1 MSNKIRLGILGGG
14 GDSLIGVVHRI
25 ASNMFDRYQL
35 VGGCFNPNIEDNNSF
50 AERIGIPLNRVYASF
65 DILIEEE
72 LKLDYSDVLFRPK
85 RSTLTS
91 RKEVDLNRTYKF
103 KYSKNEWSGVPIMA
117 SNMDGVGEL
126 GVAEKLSEFN
136 MITCLTKQ
144 HDVKK
149 LNQYKN
155 LKSIYKNIAL
165 SIGIK
170 KEDFDNLD
178 KVLKE
183 FNFIRFIC
191 VDVANGY
198 SERFSSFI
206 KSVREKYPTK
216 TIIAGNVVTAD
227 MTQELVLSG
236 ADIVKVG
243 IGPGS
248 VCTTRIQTGVGY
260 PQLSAVMECAD
271 AAHGLGAHII
281 ADGGCTCPGDVAKA
295 FGAGADFTMLGG
307 MLAGHDEGKGK
318 LIKEKGKKF
327 IEFYGSSSLIA
338 NKKHYGG
345 LSDYRSSEGR
355 IVRVKYRG
363 KIKNT
368 ILDILGGIR
377 SSCTYVGAPSLKQLS
392 KCTTFVRV
400 TNQFNK
406 TFVE

>member
-1 MSNKIRLGILGGG
+1 MR
-14 GDSLIGVVHRI
+14 
-25 ASNMFDRYQL
+25 
-35 VGGCFNPNIEDNNSF
+35 
-50 AERIGIPLNRVYASF
+50 
-65 DILIEEE
+65 IEEE

-85 RSTLTS
+85 RSTLSS
-91 RKEVDLNRTYKF
+91 RKEVDLHRTYKF
-103 KYSKNEWSGVPIMA
+103 KYSKNEWTGIPIMA
-117 SNMDGVGEL
+117 ANMDGVGEL
-126 GVAEKLSEFN
+126 GVAENLSEFS
-136 MITCLTKQ
+136 MITSLTKQ

-149 LNQYKN
+149 LKQYKN

-165 SIGIK
+165 STGIK
-170 KEDFDNLD
+170 KEDFEQLG
-178 KVLKE
+178 KALKE
-183 FNFIRFIC
+183 FSFIGFIC

-206 KSVREKYPTK
+206 KAVREKYPTK

-307 MLAGHDEGKGK
+307 MFAGHDEGRGK
-318 LIKEKGKKF
+318 LIKDKGKKY
-327 IEFYGSSSLIA
+327 IEFYGSSSLVA

-355 IVRVKYRG
+355 TVRVKYRG
-363 KIKNT
+363 KIKDT

>member
-1 MSNKIRLGILGGG
+1 MR
-14 GDSLIGVVHRI
+14 
-25 ASNMFDRYQL
+25 
-35 VGGCFNPNIEDNNSF
+35 
-50 AERIGIPLNRVYASF
+50 
-65 DILIEEE
+65 IEEE
-72 LKLDYSDVLFRPK
+72 LKLDYTDVLFRPK
-85 RSTLTS
+85 RSTLSS
-91 RKEVDLNRTYKF
+91 RKDVDLNRTYKF
-103 KYSKNEWSGVPIMA
+103 KYSNNEWSGIPIMA
-117 SNMDGVGEL
+117 ANMDGVGEL
-126 GVAEKLSEFN
+126 GVAEKMSEFN

-144 HDVKK
+144 HDIKK
-149 LNQYKN
+149 LKQYKKI
-155 LKSIYKNIAL
+155 KSIYKNIAL

-178 KVLKE
+178 KLLKE
-183 FNFIRFIC
+183 FNFIKFIC
-191 VDVANGY
+191 IDVANGY
-198 SERFSSFI
+198 SERFSKFI
-206 KSVREKYPTK
+206 KSVRDKYPTK

-227 MTQELVLSG
+227 MTQELVLNG

-281 ADGGCTCPGDVAKA
+281 ADGGCTCPGDVAKG
-295 FGAGADFTMLGG
+295 FGGGADFVMLGG

-318 LIKEKGKKF
+318 VVKSNGSKF
-327 IEFYGSSSLIA
+327 IEFYGSSSLEA

-363 KIKNT
+363 KIKDT
-368 ILDILGGIR
+368 ISNILGGIR

-400 TNQFNK
+400 SNQFND
-406 TFVE
+406 TFIK

>member
-1 MSNKIRLGILGGG
+1 MLIYNSFILCFNTYPQLIIQLNYDFSRLG
-14 GDSLIGVVHRI
+14 
-25 ASNMFDRYQL
+25 L
-35 VGGCFNPNIEDNNSF
+35 VSM
-50 AERIGIPLNRVYASF
+50 R
-65 DILIEEE
+65 IEEE

-85 RSTLTS
+85 RSTLKS
-91 RKEVDLNRTYKF
+91 RKDVNLLRTYRF
-103 KYSKNEWSGVPIMA
+103 KYSKNEWSGIPIMA
-117 SNMDGVGEL
+117 ANMDGVGEL
-126 GVAEKLSEFN
+126 SIAEKLN
-136 MITCLTKQ
+136 THGMITCLTKQ

-149 LNQYKN
+149 IKQNKN
-155 LKSIYKNIAL
+155 IKKLYTNIAL
-165 SIGIK
+165 SVGIK

-183 FNFIRFIC
+183 FSFFKFIC
-191 VDVANGY
+191 IDVANGY
-198 SERFSSFI
+198 SEHFTNFV
-206 KSVREKYPTK
+206 KSVRDKYPTK

-260 PQLSAVMECAD
+260 PQLSAVIECAD
-271 AAHGLGAHII
+271 AAHGLGAHVI

-295 FGAGADFTMLGG
+295 FGGGADFVMLGG

-318 LIKEKGKKF
+318 VVKINGDKY
-327 IEFYGSSSLIA
+327 IEFYGSSSEVA

-345 LSDYRSSEGR
+345 LSSYRSSEGR
-355 IVRVKYRG
+355 KVRVKYRG
-363 KIKNT
+363 KINDT
-368 ILDILGGIR
+368 ILNLLGGVR

-400 TNQFNK
+400 SSQFNDSLIK
-406 TFVE
+406 

>member
-1 MSNKIRLGILGGG
+1 MR
-14 GDSLIGVVHRI
+14 
-25 ASNMFDRYQL
+25 
-35 VGGCFNPNIEDNNSF
+35 
-50 AERIGIPLNRVYASF
+50 
-65 DILIEEE
+65 IEEE

-85 RSTLTS
+85 RSTLSS
-91 RKEVDLNRTYKF
+91 RKEVDLSRTYKF

-117 SNMDGVGEL
+117 ANMDGVGEIS
-126 GVAEKLSEFN
+126 VAEKISEFD

-149 LNQYKN
+149 LKQYKN
-155 LKSIYKNIAL
+155 LKSFYKNIAL

-170 KEDFDNLD
+170 DEDFDRLD

-183 FNFIRFIC
+183 FSFFRFIC

-206 KSVREKYPTK
+206 KSIREKYPTK

-227 MTQELVLSG
+227 MAQELILSG

-307 MLAGHDEGKGK
+307 MLAGHDEGKSK
-318 LIKEKGKKF
+318 VINDKGKKY
-327 IEFYGSSSLIA
+327 IEFYGSSSLFA

-345 LSDYRSSEGR
+345 LSNYRSSEGR
-355 IVRVKYRG
+355 TVRLKYRG
-363 KIKNT
+363 KIKHT
-368 ILDILGGIR
+368 ILNILGGIR
-377 SSCTYVGAPSLKQLS
+377 SSCTYVGAPTLKQLS
-392 KCTTFVRV
+392 KCTTFIRV